1 MSKYLSA
8 LLCALSVLSPCVGA
22 AEKQEPLSLR
32 LFRETVRQTP
42 GNVAFSPS
50 SLEGVLRMLKLG
62 ARGTTADEFAQSGL
76 TMAPPLSAV
85 RLHEAE
91 ALFIDVALEPEL
103 KSDARR
109 HDIITIPMTTSPEM
123 AAARVNSWVRS
134 RTRGMIPEL
143 VNPSSFSG
151 ASPAVMLA
159 VNAVAFEEKWDVPFD
174 PDETET
180 CTFHCADG
188 SEADVQMMIQH
199 SRLTAAQGLDWQA
212 VALYYRKQS
221 FLGDRTCLVAVLP
234 TGNARDFAAGLTAGR
249 FSEICNSLKQTTPF
263 KFQLGL
269 PRFELLTGSQSFKA
283 VLEACGLRSMFT
295 GQADFRGFADA
306 PLTVSDVC
314 QNCFVKVDEQGTR
327 AAAATGALSVWLS
340 IPQELPECIIF
351 DRPFIWAIVN
361 LDAPESPWF
370 MGLFEH
376 PLPAL

>member
-1 MSKYLSA
+1 MNKYLST
-8 LLCALSVLSPCVGA
+8 LLCAVSFLSPCAGV
-22 AEKQEPLSLR
+22 AEEQEPFSLK

-50 SLEGVLRMLKLG
+50 SLEGVLRMLQLG
-62 ARGTTADEFAQSGL
+62 ARGTTADELEQSGL
-76 TMAPPLSAV
+76 TFAPPLSAV

-91 ALFIDVALEPEL
+91 ALFVDNALEPEL
-103 KSDARR
+103 KADARR
-109 HDIITIPMTTSPEM
+109 HDIITIPMTTSPET

-159 VNAVAFEEKWDVPFD
+159 VNAVAFEEKWAVPFD
-174 PDETET
+174 PAETET

-212 VALYYRKQS
+212 VALYYRNQPLS
-221 FLGDRTCLVAVLP
+221 GDNTCLVAVLP
-234 TGNARDFAAGLTAGR
+234 RGNARDFASGLTAGR
-249 FSEICNSLKQTTPF
+249 FSEICHALKHATPF

-295 GQADFRGFADA
+295 GQADFSGFADA
-306 PLTVSDVC
+306 PLYVSDVR
-314 QNCFVKVDEQGTR
+314 QNCFVQVAEQGTR
-327 AAAATGALSVWLS
+327 AAAATGAVTVWLS
-340 IPQELPECIIF
+340 IPQELPEHIIF
-351 DRPFIWAIVN
+351 DRPFIWFIVN
-361 LDAPESPWF
+361 LDAPETPYF
-370 MGLFEH
+370 MGLYDH
-376 PLPAL
+376 P